1 MDNTNLWQAVLGQLE
16 ITLSKANFATWFKNT
31 SILSQDDGKIVV
43 SVPNV
48 YTQEWLGKKFHKE
61 IFAAFTDLLK
71 GDVQSI
77 EYKVGSGKAAVF
89 KKNSSQP
96 TISIDEK
103 INTSSFEE
111 TPLKST
117 KTNLNPK
124 LTFESFVVGA
134 SNRLAYAAAQSVAAD
149 PGNNYNPLFIYGG
162 VGLGKTHLMQAVGN
176 AILKKDPKK
185 KIGYTTS
192 EIFTNEFIASLSKK
206 TTNHFK
212 EKYRTVDL
220 LLIDD
225 MQFIAGKE
233 QTQEEFFHTF
243 NALHQANKQ
252 IILTSDRVPKAIPTL
267 EERLRSRF
275 EWGMIADIQPPDLE
289 TRIAILQRKA
299 QARGFDMPLDIIDY
313 IARNV
318 QHNIRELEGAL
329 TRIMAYCELNGSA
342 PSVSVAHSL
351 LGNIISNP
359 RKRALSPKQV
369 IEQIAGFYDLQVD
382 EITGPKRDKD
392 IVTPRQICMYLMR
405 EELAL
410 SYPKIAQSLGG
421 RDHTTIMHGC
431 HKIEK
436 EIDINEHI
444 RQEINLLKERLYMA

>member
-1 MDNTNLWQAVLGQLE
+1 
-16 ITLSKANFATWFKNT
+16 
-31 SILSQDDGKIVV
+31 
-43 SVPNV
+43 
-48 YTQEWLGKKFHKE
+48 
-61 IFAAFTDLLK
+61 
-71 GDVQSI
+71 
-77 EYKVGSGKAAVF
+77 
-89 KKNSSQP
+89 
-96 TISIDEK
+96 
-103 INTSSFEE
+103 
-111 TPLKST
+111 
-117 KTNLNPK
+117 
-124 LTFESFVVGA
+124 
-134 SNRLAYAAAQSVAAD
+134 
-149 PGNNYNPLFIYGG
+149 
-162 VGLGKTHLMQAVGN
+162 
-176 AILKKDPKK
+176 
-185 KIGYTTS
+185 
-192 EIFTNEFIASLSKK
+192 
-206 TTNHFK
+206 
-212 EKYRTVDL
+212 
-220 LLIDD
+220 

>member
-48 YTQEWLGKKFHKE
+48 YTQEWLGKKYHKE
-61 IFAAFTDLLK
+61 IFAAFTDLLN
-71 GDVQSI
+71 GNVQLI
-77 EYKVGSGKAAVF
+77 EYKVGSGKATVF

-103 INTSSFEE
+103 INESTSAE
-111 TPLKST
+111 TPLRST

-134 SNRLAYAAAQSVAAD
+134 SNHLAYAAAQSVAAD

-162 VGLGKTHLMQAVGN
+162 VGLGKTHLMQAIGN
-176 AILKKDPKK
+176 EILKKSPKK
-185 KIGYTTS
+185 KIEYTTS

-206 TTNHFK
+206 TTNQFK
-212 EKYRTVDL
+212 EKYRSVDL

-243 NALHQANKQ
+243 NALHQSNRQ
-252 IILTSDRVPKAIPTL
+252 IILTSDRPPKAIPTL

-329 TRIMAYCELNGSA
+329 TRIIAYCELNGTS

-351 LGNIISNP
+351 LGNIIANP
-359 RKRALSPKQV
+359 KKRALSPKQV

-392 IVTPRQICMYLMR
+392 IVVPRQICMYLMR

-444 RQEINLLKERLYMA
+444 RQEINLLKER